1 MSRRAGTSGQIFGAL
16 GAAGINIRMI
26 TQSSQEISIIVGVQ
40 NEDFEKAIHVIYDH
54 FGNAEVISER

>member
-1 MSRRAGTSGQIFGAL
+1 VFSAL
-16 GAAGINIRMI
+16 SNAGINIRMI

-40 NEDFEKAIHVIYDH
+40 NEDFEKAIRVIYDH